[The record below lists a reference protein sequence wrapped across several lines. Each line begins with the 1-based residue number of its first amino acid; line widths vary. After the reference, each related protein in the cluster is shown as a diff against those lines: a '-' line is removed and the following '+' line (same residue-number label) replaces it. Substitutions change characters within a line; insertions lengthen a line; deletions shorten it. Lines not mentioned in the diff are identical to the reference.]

1 MRRFAQGIT
10 ERRQK
15 WKEEKEREER
25 EEKERKEKEKNI
37 DYDKVYKLYLK
48 AVSSAISSSTV
59 YSPSFYTQGMEDIHS
74 LISIRYDCF
83 LDCHDS

>member
-48 AVSSAISSSTV
+48 AVSLLFLA
-59 YSPSFYTQGMEDIHS
+59 QR
-74 LISIRYDCF
+74 SIPRPF
-83 LDCHDS
+83 ILQAWRIFIP